1 MEKKKSRSFAVFFFQ
16 HNKCKTINGERAK
29 RNQALKSLHTITLE
43 PTANRRDN
51 KLTLNLSSQLL
62 FVLKEHIGTDRV
74 YSTFQIKEGTAGIKV
89 QAREW
94 KQRFGAECWQRASA
108 TELCF
113 RGSV

>member
-1 MEKKKSRSFAVFFFQ
+1 MKKKKSRSFAVFFFRR
-16 HNKCKTINGERAK
+16 NKCKTINGERAK
-29 RNQALKSLHTITLE
+29 RNRALKSLHTVTLE
-43 PTANRRDN
+43 PAANRSDN
-51 KLTLNLSSQLL
+51 KPTLNLGSQLL
-62 FVLKEHIGTDRV
+62 FVLEEHIGTDRV

-108 TELCF
+108 AELRF